1 MAAQPNSSSLL
12 GSSLCDRLIPVSH
25 NSTSSAEGSKG
36 STMWRL
42 PPRRPETREGGT
54 GEGPPLCRVAVVVAA
69 MAGRQLI
76 ADHVAVL
83 ERWLC
88 VRAQTWSG
96 ADTAKIIHFY
106 WPGLSLSY
114 IMRVRSPPLTAT
126 LLVRTRPPSG
136 RITWLLLSRR
146 LPTTL
151 RLGFS
156 LFLRPELRS
165 HPLPQLL
172 FEVKRHQGPDVNSCS
187 RPSVYQLTGTMTVC
201 DEGRAASGTRP
212 KHSWQWGRDSGIPH
226 PA

>member
-69 MAGRQLI
+69 MAGWLIHEAPSRQPFTE
-76 ADHVAVL
+76 HVAVL

-96 ADTAKIIHFY
+96 ADAAKIIHFY
-106 WPGLSLSY
+106 WPGLSLSF
-114 IMRVRSPPLTAT
+114 IMRNVRVFHCWRKELKEDEKPFL
-126 LLVRTRPPSG
+126 RTSFRHFLRPSG
-136 RITWLLLSRR
+136 RITWPLLSRR

-156 LFLRPELRS
+156 LFPEPPCSLS
-165 HPLPQLL
+165 LL
-172 FEVKRHQGPDVNSCS
+172 VP
-187 RPSVYQLTGTMTVC
+187 
-201 DEGRAASGTRP
+201 
-212 KHSWQWGRDSGIPH
+212 
-226 PA
+226 